1 MLKGDLI
8 VTFNILTGRIKGD
21 PDQFF
26 EVAEEE
32 RTRGHHLKL
41 RTRQSNHTRF
51 FFTNMVVNP
60 WNRLPRDVIDASSTD
75 MFKNMLDLHWACI
88 SDVKND

>member
-1 MLKGDLI
+1 MLRGDLL
-8 VTFNILTGRIKGD
+8 VTFKILTGRIKVD

-41 RTRQSNHTRF
+41 RKRQSNHVTRHKF
-51 FFTNMVVNP
+51 FINRVVNP
-60 WNRLPRDVIDASSTD
+60 WNNYQWV
-75 MFKNMLDLHWACI
+75 
-88 SDVKND
+88 